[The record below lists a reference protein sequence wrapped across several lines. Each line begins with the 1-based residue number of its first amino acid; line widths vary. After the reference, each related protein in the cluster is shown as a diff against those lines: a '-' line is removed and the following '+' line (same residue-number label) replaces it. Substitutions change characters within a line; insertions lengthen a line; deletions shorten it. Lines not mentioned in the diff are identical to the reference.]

1 MHQLEV
7 SACRSGL
14 GLTLRG
20 ACPCFSG
27 GIERILKAPILRL
40 NWFQADT
47 HQTEDPRMDR
57 DTLQSELT
65 CQPVRGISGHNGE
78 YDT

>member
-1 MHQLEV
+1 MRQLEV

-14 GLTLRG
+14 GLTLRR

-27 GIERILKAPILRL
+27 EIQRNLKALILRL
-40 NWFQADT
+40 NWLQADT
-47 HQTEDPRMDR
+47 HQIEDTWMDR
-57 DTLQSELT
+57 ETLQSELT
-65 CQPVRGISGHNGE
+65 CQPVRAISGYNGE